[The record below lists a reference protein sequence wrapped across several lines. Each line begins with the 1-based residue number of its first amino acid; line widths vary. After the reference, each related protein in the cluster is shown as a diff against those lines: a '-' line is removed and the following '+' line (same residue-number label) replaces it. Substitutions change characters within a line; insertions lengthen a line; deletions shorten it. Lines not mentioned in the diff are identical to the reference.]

1 MAADGIESQ
10 KSNRGRTHR
19 SALTLS
25 SSNFLQKEFILAV
38 SWESSSR
45 GIKPMKVKRNPS
57 GINCSQA
64 KSARWQRAYPGWL
77 CYTPARIPLNP
88 KRAMAFT
95 SAQEITQLLRA
106 WNDGDAA
113 ALERLTPLVYQELH
127 RLAHRHLA
135 RERHDH
141 SLQTSALVNEAYL
154 RLVDAQQVN
163 WQNRAH
169 FFGVSARLMR
179 QILVD
184 FARQRD
190 SQKRGGE
197 VSVVGLEDTP
207 NQGLDI
213 AQTRSADLVTL
224 DDALNLLATLHQRQS
239 QIVELRFFGGLSEAE
254 IAEVLHVSERTVRS
268 DWRVARAWLQ
278 RELSR
283 A

>member
-1 MAADGIESQ
+1 M
-10 KSNRGRTHR
+10 
-19 SALTLS
+19 
-25 SSNFLQKEFILAV
+25 
-38 SWESSSR
+38 
-45 GIKPMKVKRNPS
+45 
-57 GINCSQA
+57 
-64 KSARWQRAYPGWL
+64 
-77 CYTPARIPLNP
+77 TPAFP
-88 KRAMAFT
+88 
-95 SAQEITQLLRA
+95 QEITFLLRA

-113 ALERLTPLVYQELH
+113 ALEALTPLVYQELH

-135 RERHDH
+135 REREGV

-154 RLVDAQQVN
+154 RLVDAQQVD

-190 SQKRGGE
+190 SQKRGGAI
-197 VSVVGLEDTP
+197 SIVGLEDNP
-207 NQGLDI
+207 HQDLDV
-213 AQTRSADLVTL
+213 AHTRSADLIAL
-224 DDALNLLATLHQRQS
+224 DDALNLLSTLNPRHS

-268 DWRVARAWLQ
+268 DWRVARAWLR

-283 A
+283 TESSK